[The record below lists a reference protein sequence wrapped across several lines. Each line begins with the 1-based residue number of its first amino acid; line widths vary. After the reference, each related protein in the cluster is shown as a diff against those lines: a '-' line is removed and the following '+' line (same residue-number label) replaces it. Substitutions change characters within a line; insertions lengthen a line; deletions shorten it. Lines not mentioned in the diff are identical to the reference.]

1 MPPSKQSD
9 NTCLR
14 AGSKD
19 RMGRWVSAG
28 GRSLTRSMGMT
39 VLSCLQGTCGR
50 KARHLSLL
58 EGDLH
63 QEASLPSAT
72 DRWKPLSHHS
82 LSTEEVPG
90 KYVWLPDLGSP
101 GGRGKE
107 GGFSPIEVSP
117 AHQQGG
123 GARAG
128 GRQSTHCASRPPAPE
143 GARGLLSAFP
153 PRREPSGPGD
163 GLGGVGAA
171 ARMWPFLPSP
181 GGVCRPAGELRAGP

>member
-1 MPPSKQSD
+1 MPPSKRSD

-50 KARHLSLL
+50 KARQLSLL

-90 KYVWLPDLGSP
+90 KYVWLPDPGSP
-101 GGRGKE
+101 GGRGKGE
-107 GGFSPIEVSP
+107 GGRLLAHRGLPSTSAGRRSPGRRP
-117 AHQQGG
+117 AEHPLCLPPSRPRGSQGTALSLSSK
-123 GARAG
+123 ARALRARGRLGRG
-128 GRQSTHCASRPPAPE
+128 GRCRQDVA
-143 GARGLLSAFP
+143 LSAFA
-153 PRREPSGPGD
+153 RW
-163 GLGGVGAA
+163 GV
-171 ARMWPFLPSP
+171 
-181 GGVCRPAGELRAGP
+181 PAGR